1 MVFRPALFWGIMA
14 GRITALEVQKK
25 NKNRVNVY
33 LDGEFAFGLPLME
46 AVRLHKGQW
55 LTDEDIDRLKA
66 ADAYSRAMEAATR
79 FLAVRPR
86 SVAEVRRRLQRS
98 HFDAATIERVI
109 ERLRELEYLDD
120 EAFARYWV
128 ENRETFRPRGL
139 RALRYELR
147 QKGISNEI
155 IERVLGTVEPTVSAR
170 AALLPKARRWKQL
183 QWPEFRTKATQYL
196 ARRGFSYDVIR
207 DTVVEVWQEVQGTLP
222 DVND

>member
-1 MVFRPALFWGIMA
+1 MA
-14 GRITALEVQKK
+14 GHITALEVQKK

-33 LDGEFAFGLPLME
+33 LDGAFAFGLPLTV
-46 AVRLHKGQW
+46 AVQLHKGQW
-55 LTDEDIDRLKA
+55 LSDEDIARLKA
-66 ADAYSRAMEAATR
+66 EDAYVRAMEAATT

-86 SVAEVRRRLQRS
+86 SIAEVRRRLQRGK
-98 HFDAATIERVI
+98 FDSATIERVI
-109 ERLRELEYLDD
+109 QRLQELDYLDD

-147 QKGISNEI
+147 QKGIADEI
-155 IERVLGTVEPTVSAR
+155 IDTILKDVSPEVSAR
-170 AALLPKARRWKQL
+170 AALAPKVRQWKHL
-183 QWPEFRTKATQYL
+183 EWTEFRKKATQYL

-207 DTVVEVWQEVQGTLP
+207 GAVVDAWQEVQGYLP